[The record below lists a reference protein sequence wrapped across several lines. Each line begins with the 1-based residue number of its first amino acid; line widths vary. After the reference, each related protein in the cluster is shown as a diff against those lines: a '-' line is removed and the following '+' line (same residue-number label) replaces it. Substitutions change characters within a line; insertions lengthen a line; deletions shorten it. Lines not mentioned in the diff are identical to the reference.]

1 MDEYQKYCAEQKM
14 PHTHPKVKTL
24 LFYSYEILKK
34 RKYLWWQKSESD
46 FQGREQ
52 EEE

>member
-1 MDEYQKYCAEQKM
+1 MDESQKHCAEQKM

-34 RKYLWWQKSESD
+34 RKYLW
-46 FQGREQ
+46 
-52 EEE
+52 